1 MLPIVIVAVLGAVI
15 TAIILT
21 FNKLIRNNNRTKNA
35 LSDVDVQLKRRY
47 DLVPNLVE
55 VVKGYQ
61 QHEASV
67 LEEVT
72 LARTAAIGVQR
83 GTIAE
88 RAVAETAL
96 SGALKS
102 FFMVA
107 ENYPD
112 LKASENF
119 KQLQMQLV
127 TLEDDIQSAR
137 RYYNACVREMNTA
150 TQVFPSSIVA
160 LAFGFKEGEFFGAD
174 EKEKANVNV
183 SFAR

>member
-1 MLPIVIVAVLGAVI
+1 MLIALFVGVMIGWV
-15 TAIILT
+15 ILT
-21 FNKLIRNNNRTKNA
+21 FNTFVRHGNRVKNA

-55 VVKGYQ
+55 VVKGHQ
-61 QHEASV
+61 QHEGSV

-72 LARTAAIGVQR
+72 KARTAAIAVER
-83 GTIAE
+83 GGIAE

-102 FFMVA
+102 FFAVA

-137 RYYNACVREMNTA
+137 RYYNASVREYNTA
-150 TQVFPSSIVA
+150 MQVFPASLVA
-160 LAFGFKEGEFFGAD
+160 SVLSYKPAEFFGAD
-174 EKEKANVNV
+174 DKEKAPVAV
-183 SFAR
+183 TFQK

>member
-1 MLPIVIVAVLGAVI
+1 MEFVILAVGTSLVVWVI
-15 TAIILT
+15 FT
-21 FNKLIRNNNRTKNA
+21 FNTLIRNNNRTKNA

-107 ENYPD
+107 ESYPD

-137 RYYNACVREMNTA
+137 RYYNACVREMNTT
-150 TQVFPSSIVA
+150 TQIFPSSIVA
-160 LAFGFKEGEFFGAD
+160 SIFGFKEGEFFGAQD
-174 EKEKANVNV
+174 NEKGVVNV
-183 SFAR
+183 SFSK